1 MVDLSGASFY
11 GAPTSGGG
19 QFPTAALDDPVAQS
33 VEHVTFNHVAV
44 GSNPTR
50 ITNQFKALAF
60 LKGSLRRPLLRS
72 GEHFGARSRALARDG
87 VPQPQAKGPG
97 AP

>member
-1 MVDLSGASFY
+1 MVDLWSASFY

-19 QFPTAALDDPVAQS
+19 LFATFALDDPVAQS

-60 LKGSLRRPLLRS
+60 LKGSPRRPLLRS
-72 GEHFGARSRALARDG
+72 GEHLGHKAARVTGTPWRSLR
-87 VPQPQAKGPG
+87 
-97 AP
+97 

>member
-1 MVDLSGASFY
+1 MQNPASAIKPMVDLLGASFY

-50 ITNQFKALAF
+50 ITILSNL
-60 LKGSLRRPLLRS
+60 
-72 GEHFGARSRALARDG
+72 D
-87 VPQPQAKGPG
+87 QAKTATFRGP
-97 AP
+97 

>member
-50 ITNQFKALAF
+50 ITTLFKTLPS
-60 LKGSLRRPLLRS
+60 KIHCGI
-72 GEHFGARSRALARDG
+72 
-87 VPQPQAKGPG
+87 
-97 AP
+97 